1 MDIILLERID
11 NLGGLGEIV
20 HVKDGYAR
28 NYLLPQKKALRATN
42 ENKERFEHER
52 EELEKINDERRDSA
66 LSDAEKVGGKNFVL
80 IRQASDTLQLY
91 GSVTARD
98 IADAIIASGVAIQR
112 QQVRLDRPIKTLGI
126 FEVRVAIHP
135 EVIVTVKA
143 NVARSEEEAEIQSR
157 GGSILPAHEQEALN
171 EAAATEAAREAA
183 LQAAE
188 DVFEAPE
195 KELQVMAEAEQ
206 AEAEAE
212 QEAAK
217 QAATQ
222 AALAE
227 QAQADQAAEHES
239 AQTESAD
246 VPVEDAE
253 SNLTAEDAEKADT

>member
-1 MDIILLERID
+1 MDIILLERIE

-20 HVKDGYAR
+20 QVKDGYAR

-52 EELEKINDERRDSA
+52 ETLEKTNDERRDSA
-66 LSDAEKVGGKNFVL
+66 LSDAEKVEGKDFVL
-80 IRQASDTLQLY
+80 IRQASDSLQLY

-98 IADAIIASGVAIQR
+98 IADAIIASGVTIQR

-126 FEVRVAIHP
+126 FNVRVAIHP

-143 NVARSEEEAEIQSR
+143 NVARSEGEAEIQAQ
-157 GGSILPAHEQEALN
+157 GGSVLPAHEQEMLDDAAAA
-171 EAAATEAAREAA
+171 EAAQEAA

-195 KELQVMAEAEQ
+195 KELQVMADAEQ

-212 QEAAK
+212 QAAAK

-227 QAQADQAAEHES
+227 QALAEQAAESEN
-239 AQTESAD
+239 AETKPAE
-246 VPVEDAE
+246 VPAE
-253 SNLTAEDAEKADT
+253 EAEKADA